1 MILSC
6 PACQTRYL
14 VPDAAIGPNGRQVR
28 CASCRHSWFEGPPVL
43 DLAPRIEPS
52 EADSGAVPIPPPM
65 PPMFAEEPPVAV
77 ADAGPVDDPDF
88 RPRRNP
94 AKLWTIAAVAT
105 AVLLL
110 AALGAVMAFGSPA
123 LLAQLGLPVSQAVKL
138 DIVGDASRRTM
149 ESGNELLEVKGRIT
163 NPTDGAQPVPD
174 IRAELRDASG
184 RTVYS
189 WTIARP
195 VDRLPAGGTADFDSA
210 AVDVP
215 RGASALNLSFADR
228 VAN

>member
-1 MILSC
+1 M
-6 PACQTRYL
+6 
-14 VPDAAIGPNGRQVR
+14 
-28 CASCRHSWFEGPPVL
+28 L
-43 DLAPRIEPS
+43 DLAPRIES
-52 EADSGAVPIPPPM
+52 EVGDQGAVPVAPPM
-65 PPMFAEEPPVAV
+65 PPAFAEEAPVAV
-77 ADAGPVDDPDF
+77 ADADEMPSA

-94 AKLWTIAAVAT
+94 AKLWTIAAVAA

-123 LLAQLGLPVSQAVKL
+123 FLARLGLPVAQAVKL

-163 NPTDGAQPVPD
+163 NPTDAAQPVPD

>member
-43 DLAPRIEPS
+43 DLAPRIES
-52 EADSGAVPIPPPM
+52 EVGDQGAVPVAPPM
-65 PPMFAEEPPVAV
+65 PPAFAEEAPVAV
-77 ADAGPVDDPDF
+77 ADADGTPSA

-94 AKLWTIAAVAT
+94 AKLWTIAAVAA

-123 LLAQLGLPVSQAVKL
+123 FLARLGLPVAQAVKL

-163 NPTDGAQPVPD
+163 NPTDAAQPVPD